1 MGVIKGSE
9 QALDC
14 AERCIDRLS
23 YEGLSHR
30 SQSAFVGQRS
40 TIYSI
45 FKSFHKQQR
54 EKNHY
59 DSADRQVS
67 GIPGRDMPNIMP
79 FKDAL
84 DFNGYASPR
93 GAWKNRLSV
102 RITCFS
108 SFKLKVYLD
117 F

>member
-14 AERCIDRLS
+14 ARRCLDRLS

-30 SQSAFVGQRS
+30 SQSTFSRQRS
-40 TIYSI
+40 EIYSI
-45 FKSFHKQQR
+45 FESFLKQKR
-54 EKNHY
+54 ERNHY
-59 DSADRQVS
+59 DSADRQVL
-67 GIPGRDMPNIMP
+67 GIPGRDVLNVMP

-84 DFNGYASPR
+84 DFNRYAYPR
-93 GAWKNRLSV
+93 SAWKDRLSV
-102 RITCFS
+102 RITCLS
-108 SFKLKVYLD
+108 SFKLRVYLH

>member
-14 AERCIDRLS
+14 PERCLDRLS

-30 SQSAFVGQRS
+30 SQSTFAGQRS
-40 TIYSI
+40 EIYSI
-45 FKSFHKQQR
+45 FKSFLKEKR

-67 GIPGRDMPNIMP
+67 GIPGRYMLNVMP
-79 FKDAL
+79 FKDIL
-84 DFNGYASPR
+84 DSNRYA
-93 GAWKNRLSV
+93 
-102 RITCFS
+102 
-108 SFKLKVYLD
+108 
-117 F
+117 